1 MIRHIVLLRLPDVYD
16 ADERDAIMREL
27 NSLQKS
33 IDGFEAFE
41 HGPNLDFE
49 NKLPD
54 HPYGFVCSFRDT
66 AAVQAYAA
74 DETHKALGE
83 RLVTLCGGAA
93 GIIVIDLEV

>member
-1 MIRHIVLLRLPDVYD
+1 MIRHIVLLRLPDSYD
-16 ADERDAIMREL
+16 ADERDSIMREL

-33 IDGFEAFE
+33 IEGFEAFE

-66 AAVQAYAA
+66 EAVKVYAA
-74 DETHKALGE
+74 DENHAKLGE
-83 RLVTLCGGAA
+83 RLIALCGGSA
-93 GIIVIDLEV
+93 GILVIDLEV